1 MSPGPV
7 PSVYREAGLTC
18 KNSRGRMVSP
28 LYLFRHNRCTGKAHY
43 RLPTMSALSG
53 IRNALSTINFR
64 LFSLYLAI
72 VLIIPAISTIIE
84 YMVTVSPG
92 LRSSLQVDMQNFHIY
107 QLFTSSFVHL
117 NFDQYLGNVTAYLLI
132 AVYGLVLAT
141 LVNRKRLYLVISKI
155 IVVIFLIFGASFAI
169 FNATTTYY
177 VGLSGIDSALAG
189 LLLLFWLLYLE
200 HTSQQRMRHY
210 YGLVLS
216 CILALSAGIIARYI
230 LLYHAERN
238 ALLLTLLAV
247 VILLCALAIILYR
260 QQFFDLY
267 RVLVGFSWSS
277 RLITLAIVAIFAYFI
292 WNLFPERLANSTRT
306 VSISLHLAGIVIG
319 ILAGYLF
326 LMYLEQIAYFNGEK
340 EVISRQ

>member
-1 MSPGPV
+1 
-7 PSVYREAGLTC
+7 
-18 KNSRGRMVSP
+18 
-28 LYLFRHNRCTGKAHY
+28 
-43 RLPTMSALSG
+43 
-53 IRNALSTINFR
+53 
-64 LFSLYLAI
+64 
-72 VLIIPAISTIIE
+72 
-84 YMVTVSPG
+84 
-92 LRSSLQVDMQNFHIY
+92 
-107 QLFTSSFVHL
+107 
-117 NFDQYLGNVTAYLLI
+117 
-132 AVYGLVLAT
+132 
-141 LVNRKRLYLVISKI
+141 
-155 IVVIFLIFGASFAI
+155 VIFLIFGASFAI